1 MAYPD
6 WLLGRGLTTLTVTPG
21 TLVSGVFTAG
31 TTESFFT
38 TVDEIEWTTGT
49 GNTDIRPLTQFHRHM
64 VPTSRGNGF
73 RLREI
78 LRATAGPAGQSS
90 NALADMFHTYEYFQ
104 VVFTRAARTYTGYY
118 SNGGYT
124 ENPTAEKSTGTGT
137 FEPIAEEAATGQT
150 WTTGS
155 NVVRTGAGI
164 QA

>member
-6 WLLGRGLTTLTVTPG
+6 WLLGKGLTTISVTPG
-21 TLVSGVFTAG
+21 SIATGAFVAG
-31 TTESFFT
+31 TARSFFT
-38 TVDEIEWTTGT
+38 TVDEIEWTVGA
-49 GNTDIRPLTQFHRHM
+49 GNTDIRPITQFHRNM

-78 LRATAGPAGQSS
+78 LRNTAGPAGQSS
-90 NALADMFHTYEYFQ
+90 NALADMFHASDTFQ
-104 VVFTRAARTYTGYY
+104 VVFTRAARTFTGYY

-124 ENPTAEKSTGTGT
+124 ENPTAEKSTGTAV
-137 FEPIAEEAATGQT
+137 FEPIAEEAAAGQT

-155 NVVRTGAGI
+155 NVVQTGAGI